1 MSRFHVIYVCVSDSK
16 VDMFILT
23 FLSSLWFFVIRNR
36 DSMADK
42 RASTVSVIMGVSGES
57 DRLTYNAPRPE
68 TMHAAN
74 CSHPIAVAANRVG
87 KSHV

>member
-1 MSRFHVIYVCVSDSK
+1 MFHVIYVCVRDSI

-23 FLSSLWFFVIRNR
+23 FLSSQWFFVMRNR
-36 DSMADK
+36 DSMAHK
-42 RASTVSVIMGVSGES
+42 RASTVRVIMGVSGES
-57 DRLTYNAPRPE
+57 DRLTYNAPSPE

-87 KSHV
+87 NSHV

>member
-1 MSRFHVIYVCVSDSK
+1 MRDSR

-23 FLSSLWFFVIRNR
+23 FLSSLWFFVMRNR
-36 DSMADK
+36 DSMAHR
-42 RASTVSVIMGVSGES
+42 RASTVKVIIGVSGES
-57 DRLTYNAPRPE
+57 DMLTYNAPRPE

-87 KSHV
+87 NSQV